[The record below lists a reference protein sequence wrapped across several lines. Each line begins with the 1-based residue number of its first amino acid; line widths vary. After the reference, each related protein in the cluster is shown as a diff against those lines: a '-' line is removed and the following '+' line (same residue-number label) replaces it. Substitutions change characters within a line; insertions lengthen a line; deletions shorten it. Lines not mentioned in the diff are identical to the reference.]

1 MLVQRDGVIALSCYP
16 RRIFY
21 YDGDNSWETNKDL
34 KQEHEIEIENNNK
47 NNKNIK
53 QIKTIKT
60 RELKKTSA

>member
-1 MLVQRDGVIALSCYP
+1 MLGQRDGVIALFVTFDGF
-16 RRIFY
+16 FY